1 MKLNEL
7 IEIEKVLRELVYFK
21 PGANNSS
28 EFFKMQNNASI
39 PLGWLLYEI
48 QKHSKQ
54 IKVEIENE

>member
-21 PGANNSS
+21 PGSGNSS

-48 QKHSKQ
+48 QKHAKQ
-54 IKVEIENE
+54 IKVEIEHE